1 MGHLDRITFGGG
13 GLDRA
18 AALRIDS
25 EGCAA
30 LAARPGARVL
40 PLWRGRVLLAED
52 RLAGLPFDHE
62 ALAEDEAGVGADAAA
77 ETVLLGRDAAGEGI
91 WARRLPDWPG
101 VPEAVAPEEEVAH
114 PAIEGAVFAELRGR
128 MAVLDARDAELAA
141 MGRAVLNWHAS
152 HRFCAACGARSQVSQ
167 AGWRR
172 DCPACD
178 TPHFPR
184 TDPVVIMLVTHGD
197 AVLLGRAPGWP
208 ERMYSV
214 LAGFVEPGETA
225 EAAVRREVAEEVGV
239 AVGHVG
245 YVASQPWPFP
255 ASLMLGFH
263 ARVEG
268 AERPVLRPDP
278 AEIAAAQWVS
288 RQRLARIFAQEDAEI
303 RAPLRGAIA
312 RHLMWNWLA
321 GRMD

>member
-1 MGHLDRITFGGG
+1 MQASDQVTFGGG

-18 AALRIDS
+18 ALLRGDS
-25 EGCAA
+25 RGVAA
-30 LAARPGARVL
+30 LAARPGARAL
-40 PLWRGRVLLAED
+40 PLWRGRMLLSQD
-52 RLAGLPFDHE
+52 RLVALPLDHP
-62 ALAEDEAGVGADAAA
+62 AFGPAAA

-91 WARRLPDWPG
+91 WARALPDWPG
-101 VPEAVAPEEEVAH
+101 APLETAPGEDVAAPG
-114 PAIEGAVFAELRGR
+114 IDDGLFCELRGR
-128 MAVLDARDAELAA
+128 MARLDARDAELAA
-141 MGRAVLNWHAS
+141 MGRAVLNWHDA
-152 HRFCAACGARSQVSQ
+152 HRFCARCGAPSVMAQ

-172 DCPACD
+172 DCPSCG
-178 TPHFPR
+178 TSHFPR

-197 AVLLGRAPGWP
+197 SLLLGRAPGWP
-208 ERMYSV
+208 ETMHSV

-239 AVGHVG
+239 AVGPVA

-268 AERPVLRPDP
+268 AARPVLRPDP
-278 AEIAAAQWVS
+278 EEIAAAHWVS
-288 RQRLARIFAQEDAEI
+288 RQRLARIFAGEDAEI
-303 RAPLRGAIA
+303 RAPLKGAIA

-321 GRMD
+321 GRLD

>member
-1 MGHLDRITFGGG
+1 MAASDRITFGGG

-18 AALRIDS
+18 AALRGDS
-25 EGCAA
+25 RAVAA

-40 PLWRGRVLLAED
+40 PLWRGRMLLSGEGLVA
-52 RLAGLPFDHE
+52 LPFDHP
-62 ALAEDEAGVGADAAA
+62 ALAGATPAEEA
-77 ETVLLGRDAAGEGI
+77 ETVLLGRCAAGEGI
-91 WARRLPDWPG
+91 WARPLSDWDGAPQETAPG
-101 VPEAVAPEEEVAH
+101 EEVAH
-114 PAIEGAVFAELRGR
+114 PAIGGAAFAELRGR
-128 MAVLDARDAELAA
+128 MAGLGAREAELAA
-141 MGRAVLNWHAS
+141 MGRAVLNWHDA
-152 HRFCAACGARSQVSQ
+152 HRFCARCGAPSHVAE

-172 DCPACD
+172 ACPACGAQ
-178 TPHFPR
+178 HFPR

-208 ERMYSV
+208 EAMHSV

-239 AVGHVG
+239 TVGPVD

-263 ARVEG
+263 ARVTG
-268 AERPVLRPDP
+268 PERPVLRPDP
-278 AEIAAAQWVS
+278 AEIAAAHWVP
-288 RQRLARIFAQEDAEI
+288 RQRLARIFAGEDHAI

-321 GRMD
+321 GRLD

>member
-1 MGHLDRITFGGG
+1 MGLLDRITFGGG

-18 AALRIDS
+18 AALRIDP
-25 EGCAA
+25 EGLAA

-40 PLWRGRVLLAED
+40 PLWRGRMLLAGD
-52 RLAGLPFDHE
+52 RLVALPFDQE
-62 ALAEDEAGVGADAAA
+62 ALAGGGEDLAA
-77 ETVLLGRDAAGEGI
+77 ETVLLGRDAAGEGV
-91 WARRLPDWPG
+91 WVRRLPDWPG
-101 VPEAVAPEEEVAH
+101 APETMAPEEEVAH
-114 PAIEGAVFAELRGR
+114 PAIKGAGFAELRGR
-128 MAVLDARDAELAA
+128 IATLDARDAELAA

-152 HRFCAACGARSQVSQ
+152 HRFCAACGARSQVAQ
-167 AGWRR
+167 GGWRR
-172 DCPACD
+172 DCPACA

-239 AVGHVG
+239 AVGPVG

-255 ASLMLGFH
+255 ASLMLGFR

-268 AERPVLRPDP
+268 PERPALRPDP
-278 AEIAAAQWVS
+278 LEIAAAQWVS
-288 RQRLARIFAQEDAEI
+288 KQRLARIFAEEDAEI

-321 GRMD
+321 GRLD